1 MIKENVFIPRIL
13 LCGSRE
19 EFFARVGQ
27 RSFEIIGQ
35 VEFLGAANGHELDLI
50 HEGKFLLN
58 DKPTEYAELH
68 KMLMGGGID
77 FIIFNDDNKLNFL
90 LGIFNRLGCPRSQVM
105 TLREFNHLPSDGFYD
120 MYADIRLLMLLR
132 NLSIKTLLDVDAH
145 FLKSQ
150 LFTKA
155 PNDLTEIDC
164 ICQEKIPPIKE
175 NLFRHVYKDFSEC
188 VFHHYDAVLIN
199 EKSPADFDNA
209 LSMLEHSANLVIT
222 FVRNGSA
229 LFTHIK
235 NTVEKFDK
243 VNVFP
248 SFAGAWI
255 FCYRRRPPEDFA
267 MYVVTHKKLSTE
279 HVSHFPEGYKV
290 IHAGRTLGNDSGYL
304 GDDTGENISHLN
316 LYINEL
322 TAIYWI
328 WKNTS
333 QTVVGHCSYRRFF
346 TTSEE
351 NPLTH
356 INDFSYEKILTKDE
370 ALKLLTDCDIVV
382 TRLALHPLPQFEDI
396 KSGVGEEL
404 ASFAMTI
411 MKKNLLRN
419 HPDYVDTFDYV
430 MNSPSYYEC
439 HMFITRRNIFDDYC
453 KWLFSFILDALDE
466 TFRKI
471 TLSKLHPYARRVVG
485 FFSERMFTVWLM
497 KNRLRIKEIKKMFV
511 NKNIDG

>member
-1 MIKENVFIPRIL
+1 MRNSIKCL
-13 LCGSRE
+13 W
-19 EFFARVGQ
+19 
-27 RSFEIIGQ
+27 
-35 VEFLGAANGHELDLI
+35 
-50 HEGKFLLN
+50 
-58 DKPTEYAELH
+58 
-68 KMLMGGGID
+68 GGID

-90 LGIFNRLGCPRSQVM
+90 FGIFNRLGCPRSQVM

-164 ICQEKIPPIKE
+164 ICKEEIPPIKE
-175 NLFRHVYKDFSEC
+175 NLFRHVYKNFSEC
-188 VFHHYDAVLIN
+188 IFHHYDAVLIN

-267 MYVVTHKKLSTE
+267 MYVVTHKKLPTE
-279 HVSHFPEGYKV
+279 LVDNLPEGYKV
-290 IHAGRTLGNDSGYL
+290 IHAGRTLGNELGYL
-304 GDDTGENISHLN
+304 GDNTGDNISNLN
-316 LYINEL
+316 PYLSEI
-322 TAIYWI
+322 TALYWI

-333 QTVVGHCSYRRFF
+333 HTVIGLSHYRRFF
-346 TTSEE
+346 TTNGKNFLTAKEISSIME
-351 NPLTH
+351 N
-356 INDFSYEKILTKDE
+356 Y
-370 ALKLLTDCDIVV
+370 DIV
-382 TRLALHPLPQFEDI
+382 TGILSMHRAPSFEILRDDICNEAPLSENIIRQ
-396 KSGVGEEL
+396 
-404 ASFAMTI
+404 
-411 MKKNLLRN
+411 NLMRAQ
-419 HPDYVDTFDYV
+419 PDYLDAFNYK
-430 MNSPSYYEC
+430 MNSPTCYYKN
-439 HMFITRRNIFDDYC
+439 MFVTRRHVFDAYC
-453 KWLFSFILDALDE
+453 KWLFSFMIDSVRE
-466 TFRKI
+466 I
-471 TLSKLHPYARRVVG
+471 LSKTSLLKRKAYEQRLPAH
-485 FFSERMFTVWLM
+485 FSERMMNVWLM
-497 KNRLRIKEIKKMFV
+497 KNHLRIKEIDIV
-511 NKNIDG
+511 QLEGL